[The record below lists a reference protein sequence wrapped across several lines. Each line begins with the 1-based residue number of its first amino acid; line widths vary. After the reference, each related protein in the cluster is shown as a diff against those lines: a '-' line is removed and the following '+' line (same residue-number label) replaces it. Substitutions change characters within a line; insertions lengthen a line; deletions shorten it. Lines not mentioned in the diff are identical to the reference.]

1 MYSIKKYI
9 ALLGV
14 FLAITGSAEGMRRQ
28 RLAGGNCGQSC
39 ATPFCLPVGQ
49 PIQQNQTEEQNY
61 DTLAAQIAS
70 GRVVLTQAEK
80 DMPKTTAQEIRNFY
94 AAVQG
99 RVNQSMQDLVAYM
112 EAFTLGN
119 GDVISAEHKLVYCF
133 VYADPIIADRAAE
146 KIRALVQG
154 GHLDRQLLSYTK
166 DNTEIFHDGTHNYDY
181 LELKPEQIG
190 SLQQMINAVSPYFR
204 APGVLV
210 WCVPAAALAATGI
223 DCGEACGALAS
234 TAAFAAGSSVL
245 HEGLDAAQAM
255 MPSYIPLD
263 VKKIT
268 EIITLLPA
276 LGCSLGECTE
286 DGYNYAAKPLL
297 IVFCVLVARDAMA
310 YAANTYPVLV
320 LAFCGGCCGL
330 VGQKE
335 LAAMFNILALGSY
348 FMSGKKDSK
357 KVSQD
362 KKPTVVK
369 KASTHTGGCC

>member
-1 MYSIKKYI
+1 MYSTKKYI

-14 FLAITGSAEGMRRQ
+14 FLAITGSAEGMRRT
-28 RLAGGNCGQSC
+28 RVAGGNCGQSC
-39 ATPFCLPVGQ
+39 AMPLCFPVGQ
-49 PIQQNQTEEQNY
+49 PIRQNQTEEQDY

-80 DMPKTTAQEIRNFY
+80 NMPKVTAQEKNDFY
-94 AAVQG
+94 AVVQE
-99 RVNQSMQDLVAYM
+99 RINQSIQDLVAHM
-112 EAFTLGN
+112 EVFTLDN
-119 GDVISAEHKLVYCF
+119 GDKLIAKHKLLYCF
-133 VYADPIIADRAAE
+133 VYADPIIADQAAQ
-146 KIRALVQG
+146 KIQALVQG
-154 GHLDRQLLSYTK
+154 GYLDAQLLSYTK
-166 DNTEIFHDGTHNYDY
+166 NNTEIFHNDTHNYDY
-181 LELKPEQIG
+181 LQLKPEQIG
-190 SLQQMINAVSPYFR
+190 SLKQMINGVSPYFR

-268 EIITLLPA
+268 EVITLLPA

-310 YAANTYPVLV
+310 YAVNTYPVLV

-348 FMSGKKDSK
+348 CMSGKKDSK